1 MQIMHCGS
9 FLSGRLPAVEKNGRN
24 ITGDMICLQ
33 VRYLI
38 AGGKNICCIV

>member
-9 FLSGRLPAVEKNGRN
+9 FFCLDVCLPLKNGRN